1 MNLENAKSFFE
12 GKFYSSDED
21 SSVKR
26 KIAA

>member
-1 MNLENAKSFFE
+1 MNLENAKSFFD

-26 KIAA
+26 RTAA